1 MQASATFTPS
11 LEIRVLTR
19 GAGCLLAPLCFPE
32 LPLLSDS
39 KNLGRRALSCNTRR
53 SWGRRKEP
61 TGKPKVT
68 CSRGLRAAAGRDPGI
83 TKSCPLGREKMRSC
97 GLPSGILANGA
108 LCYQATLTAQ
118 LSSRGNLAKDRTGF
132 QRSAQGHLTSGIQM
146 WSPLSIC
153 RTLGLESNPLGLSL
167 CPLSRFL

>member
-1 MQASATFTPS
+1 M
-11 LEIRVLTR
+11 
-19 GAGCLLAPLCFPE
+19 APLCFPE

-146 WSPLSIC
+146 WITAFHLQDTGSGVKPARFESVSTVTVSITLSELI
-153 RTLGLESNPLGLSL
+153 GLSL
-167 CPLSRFL
+167 ANLPYL